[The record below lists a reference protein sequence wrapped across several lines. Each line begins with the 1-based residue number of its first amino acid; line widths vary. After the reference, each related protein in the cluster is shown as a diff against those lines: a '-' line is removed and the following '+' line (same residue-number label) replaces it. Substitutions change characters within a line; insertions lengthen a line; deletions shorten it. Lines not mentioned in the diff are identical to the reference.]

1 MSKLICRAVLHL
13 RCAPQRSIADSA
25 VSRHREADGSVVEIH
40 SDGSRRKLP
49 TAKIS
54 LQDCLAC
61 RFATQLHSLGDPS
74 LCTHGCA
81 VAASHRP
88 KACSSSK

>member
-1 MSKLICRAVLHL
+1 VFPSFAD
-13 RCAPQRSIADSA
+13 AIADSA

-61 RFATQLHSLGDPS
+61 RCVARRAAAARAHRLKVR
-74 LCTHGCA
+74 A
-81 VAASHRP
+81 VVASHLL
-88 KACSSSK
+88 KAFSSSK